1 MSTRPNPLVGA
12 SMGNHLVGN
21 AFGRL
26 RDQLGSDLPGL
37 LMNWNES
44 ELNEDGDKIIGHV
57 GRDARFSLGKEGGK
71 IIVRKR
77 DLMAWLDSDA
87 PFDEKVY
94 GTAIRQDVEWVRL
107 INRARAACGMA
118 FDDEAEAVTTQPGES
133 PS

>member
-1 MSTRPNPLVGA
+1 MSMHPAPLVGTR
-12 SMGNHLVGN
+12 MGSTLVGK
-21 AFGRL
+21 AFGNL
-26 RDQLGSDLPGL
+26 RDQLGSDLAGL

-44 ELNEDGDKIIGHV
+44 QLNEDGDKIFGHV

-71 IIVRKR
+71 IIIPKR

-94 GTAIRQDVEWVRL
+94 GTAIRHDAEWVRL

-118 FDDEAEAVTTQPGES
+118 FDAEAVADALQPGES